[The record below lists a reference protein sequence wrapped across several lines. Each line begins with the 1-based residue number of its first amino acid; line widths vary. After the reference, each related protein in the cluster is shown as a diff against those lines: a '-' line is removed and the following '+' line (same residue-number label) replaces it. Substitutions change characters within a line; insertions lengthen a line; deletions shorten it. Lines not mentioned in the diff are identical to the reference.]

1 MPGAATVDTAATATA
16 AVSAEPGHDS
26 GFGFRPA
33 SATGLLR
40 PLAFLIAAF
49 DVAAAW
55 LICALLSAMVIA
67 VSLQVAMR
75 YGFNR
80 SFDSS
85 DEIARLTFVW
95 TIFLA
100 LPLGLKSGSHIGV
113 EMLTARLPAAVSEP
127 LARLVAWVGAAVLLL
142 VGWES
147 AVLAFDQWD
156 ELMGAV
162 DASAAW
168 FVVPVAWCGL
178 HGALHLIWTAL
189 TGPRRTSAVLLEDL
203 G

>member
-1 MPGAATVDTAATATA
+1 MQGAATAA
-16 AVSAEPGHDS
+16 AEPVHDS
-26 GFGFRPA
+26 GFHFRPA
-33 SATGLLR
+33 RAAGLLR
-40 PLAFLIAAF
+40 PLALVIAAL

-55 LICALLSAMVIA
+55 LICLLLSAMVVA

-113 EMLTARLPAAVSEP
+113 EMLTARLPAAVSAP
-127 LARLVAWVGAAVLLL
+127 LARLVALIGAALLLL

-147 AVLAFDQWD
+147 ALLAFDQWD

-162 DASAAW
+162 NASAAW

-178 HGALHLIWTAL
+178 HGALHLLWIAL
-189 TGPRRTSAVLLEDL
+189 TGPRSAPAVLLEDL